1 MNTAAEFCLL
11 YKGKVYIIVTVT
23 IDCYKESRASA
34 TAGLKK
40 RVITTVL
47 VALQLVSC
55 REIRLVGRKRASIS
69 SIKH

>member
-1 MNTAAEFCLL
+1 MNSAAEFCLL

-23 IDCYKESRASA
+23 TDCYKESRASA

-40 RVITTVL
+40 RVTTVL

-55 REIRLVGRKRASIS
+55 CEVRLVDRKRASIS
-69 SIKH
+69 SINH